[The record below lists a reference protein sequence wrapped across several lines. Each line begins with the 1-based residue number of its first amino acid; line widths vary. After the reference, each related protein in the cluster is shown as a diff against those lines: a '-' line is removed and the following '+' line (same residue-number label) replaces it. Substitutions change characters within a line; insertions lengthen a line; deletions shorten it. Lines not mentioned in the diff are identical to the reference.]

1 MLQGIKSRYTMIQ
14 KRVFTGGNYAADP
27 PDEKHCEG
35 HHVIHGLPR
44 DLLATVRIRQGT
56 TDWF

>member
-1 MLQGIKSRYTMIQ
+1 MIQ

-35 HHVIHGLPR
+35 HHVIHGLRR